1 MKVIW
6 PNDKKEEKPISL
18 IGRSVLVLVGLC
30 IAAPIV
36 FGGALFTAFAGTIHS
51 APNWYFLYLGITQA
65 IPLVVAT
72 VSWIAI
78 LMTIHSNMYKS
89 VWSVALLWSFLIY
102 GASFIA
108 LASGIVL
115 PK

>member
-1 MKVIW
+1 MKIIW
-6 PNDKKEEKPISL
+6 PNDKEEEKPLSI
-18 IGRSVLVLVGLC
+18 IGRIILVLVGLWV
-30 IAAPIV
+30 AAPII

-65 IPLVVAT
+65 IPLIVAT

-78 LMTIHSNMYKS
+78 LMTIHTNIYKS
-89 VWSVALLWSFLIY
+89 GWSVALLCSFLIY
-102 GASFIA
+102 GASFVA

-115 PK
+115 SK